1 MTLSCLADDNLR
13 ETPRQVKP
21 FPWHPARHGVV
32 CTHPDRLIR
41 PGGILTHMYVPFFGL
56 QHAPFSIAPD
66 PRYLFM
72 SERHREALAHLLY
85 GLDAG
90 GGFVLLTGEVGAGKT
105 TVCRCFLEQ
114 IPAHCNVAY
123 IFNPKLTV
131 SELLCSICDEFG
143 VPHAPSARG
152 VETVKDYIDPL
163 NASLLAAHG
172 AGRNNVLIIDEAQ
185 NLSADV
191 LEQLRLL
198 TNLET
203 SERKLL
209 QIILI
214 GQPEL
219 RAMVASPSLE
229 QLAQRVIAR
238 FHLDALSPQETQQ
251 YIAHRLAV
259 AGLQGPVPFS
269 PRAIRRIHVLSR
281 GVPRRINLLCDR
293 ALLGA
298 YSTGVRD
305 VSVGIVKRA
314 AREVF
319 DAPVSAI
326 TPLARGRGGVLPAWA
341 SGALGACLGAAVV
354 VAVGVLGGGG
364 SLLPTH
370 ANGVGLGAA
379 AQDSG
384 IAVAQRA
391 ASAAGVGASAARA
404 ALGAASVASSAVGS
418 SAAAVR
424 PATSLSQFLAAQPPE
439 EGAALQA
446 LASAWGA
453 KVPDAANACSVLVRQ
468 GLRCY
473 RNRRA
478 GLNLVRQIDRP
489 VLLTL
494 FTMDDSDESVSVV
507 LRHLDGDVAVLEGGG
522 QTLRVSVTELAQV
535 WRGDI
540 TTLWRA
546 PAALPDKGDITE
558 TPAGAAWLDKQLAAS
573 AAGGAGGA
581 VATMAAAT
589 PAVRQSRI
597 QRFQLTQGVTPDGL
611 AGPLTLMLLNRVAG
625 VSEPRLRT
633 GA

>member
-1 MTLSCLADDNLR
+1 
-13 ETPRQVKP
+13 
-21 FPWHPARHGVV
+21 
-32 CTHPDRLIR
+32 
-41 PGGILTHMYVPFFGL
+41 MYAPFFGL
-56 QHAPFSIAPD
+56 QHPPFSIAPD

-114 IPAHCNVAY
+114 IPSHCNVAY

-131 SELLCSICDEFG
+131 RELLRSICDEFG
-143 VPHAPSARG
+143 VPHKPTVPGG

-163 NASLLAAHG
+163 NASLLAAHA
-172 AGRNNVLIIDEAQ
+172 AGRNTVLIIDEAQ

-219 RAMVASPSLE
+219 RAMVAKPSME

-238 FHLDALSPQETQQ
+238 FHLGALSPQETQQ

-259 AGLQGPVPFS
+259 AGLTGPLPFD
-269 PRAIRRIHVLSR
+269 RGALRRVHALSH

-298 YSTGVRD
+298 YAAGARQVNRA
-305 VSVGIVKRA
+305 IVNRA

-319 DAPVSAI
+319 DAPASAAAARSARQAGL
-326 TPLARGRGGVLPAWA
+326 PRWALAGLGAVAGAAAVAAAGWGMGVWPAHRGGAQVATTGPGATVAQGAASSPGAKPPAAAAPAAVLPA
-341 SGALGACLGAAVV
+341 SAA
-354 VAVGVLGGGG
+354 
-364 SLLPTH
+364 
-370 ANGVGLGAA
+370 
-379 AQDSG
+379 
-384 IAVAQRA
+384 A
-391 ASAAGVGASAARA
+391 ASAPVAAA
-404 ALGAASVASSAVGS
+404 PAVPASSAAPS
-418 SAAAVR
+418 SA
-424 PATSLSQFLAAQPPE
+424 LDQFMQAQP
-439 EGAALQA
+439 AADAPAWQA

-453 KVPDAANACSVLVRQ
+453 ALPAGADACATLPRE

-489 VLLTL
+489 VLLAL
-494 FTMDDSDESVSVV
+494 YPSEEAEAPVSVL
-507 LRHLDGDVAVLEGGG
+507 LRGLDGDNATLEGGG
-522 QTLRVSVTELAQV
+522 RSLRVPVAELAQV
-535 WRGDI
+535 WRGEI
-540 TTLWRA
+540 ATLWRA
-546 PAALPDKGDITE
+546 PVGMPDRGEITDS
-558 TPAGAAWLDKQLAAS
+558 PAGAAWLDQRLAS
-573 AAGGAGGA
+573 KAAGGSGPGSKP
-581 VATMAAAT
+581 VT
-589 PAVRQSRI
+589 PAQRQSRI
-597 QRFQLTQGVTPDGL
+597 HRFQLAQGVTPDGR
-611 AGPLTLMLLNRVAG
+611 AGPLTLMLLNRATG
-625 VSEPRLRT
+625 VNEPRLRNT
-633 GA
+633 P

>member
-1 MTLSCLADDNLR
+1 
-13 ETPRQVKP
+13 
-21 FPWHPARHGVV
+21 
-32 CTHPDRLIR
+32 
-41 PGGILTHMYVPFFGL
+41 MYAPFFGL
-56 QHAPFSIAPD
+56 QHPPFSIAPD

-114 IPAHCNVAY
+114 IPSHCNVAY

-131 SELLCSICDEFG
+131 RELLRSICDEFG
-143 VPHAPSARG
+143 VPHKPTVPGG

-163 NASLLAAHG
+163 NASLLAAHA
-172 AGRNNVLIIDEAQ
+172 AGRNTVLIIDEAQ

-219 RAMVASPSLE
+219 RAMVAKPSME

-238 FHLDALSPQETQQ
+238 FHLGALSPQETQQ

-259 AGLQGPVPFS
+259 AGLTGPLPFD
-269 PRAIRRIHVLSR
+269 RGALRRVHALSH

-298 YSTGVRD
+298 YAAGARQVNRA
-305 VSVGIVKRA
+305 IVNRA

-319 DAPVSAI
+319 DAPASAAAARSARQAGL
-326 TPLARGRGGVLPAWA
+326 PRWALAGLGAVAGAAAVAAAGWGMGGWPAHRGGPQVATTGPGAAVAPGAASSPGAKPPAAAAPAAVLPA
-341 SGALGACLGAAVV
+341 SAA
-354 VAVGVLGGGG
+354 
-364 SLLPTH
+364 
-370 ANGVGLGAA
+370 
-379 AQDSG
+379 
-384 IAVAQRA
+384 A
-391 ASAAGVGASAARA
+391 ASAPVAAA
-404 ALGAASVASSAVGS
+404 PAVPASSAAPS
-418 SAAAVR
+418 SALDQFMQAQ
-424 PATSLSQFLAAQPPE
+424 PATDAPAW
-439 EGAALQA
+439 QA

-453 KVPDAANACSVLVRQ
+453 ALPAGADACTTLPRE

-489 VLLTL
+489 VLLAL
-494 FTMDDSDESVSVV
+494 YPSEEAEAPVSVL
-507 LRHLDGDVAVLEGGG
+507 LRGLDGDNATLEGGG
-522 QTLRVSVTELAQV
+522 RSLRVPVAELAQV
-535 WRGDI
+535 WRGEI
-540 TTLWRA
+540 ATLWRA
-546 PAALPDKGDITE
+546 PVGMPDRGEITDS
-558 TPAGAAWLDKQLAAS
+558 PAGAAWLDQRLAS
-573 AAGGAGGA
+573 KAAGGSGPGSKP
-581 VATMAAAT
+581 VT
-589 PAVRQSRI
+589 PAQRQSRI
-597 QRFQLTQGVTPDGL
+597 HRFQLAQGVTPDGR
-611 AGPLTLMLLNRVAG
+611 AGPLTLMLLNRATG
-625 VSEPRLRT
+625 VNEPRLRNT
-633 GA
+633 P

>member
-1 MTLSCLADDNLR
+1 
-13 ETPRQVKP
+13 
-21 FPWHPARHGVV
+21 
-32 CTHPDRLIR
+32 
-41 PGGILTHMYVPFFGL
+41 
-56 QHAPFSIAPD
+56 
-66 PRYLFM
+66 M

-114 IPAHCNVAY
+114 IPQHCNVAY

-131 SELLCSICDEFG
+131 QELLHSICDEFG
-143 VPHAPSARG
+143 VPHKPTVPGG

-172 AGRNNVLIIDEAQ
+172 AGRNTVLIIDEAQ

-219 RAMVASPSLE
+219 RAMVAQPAME

-238 FHLDALSPQETQQ
+238 FHLGALTPQETHQ

-259 AGLQGPVPFS
+259 AGLNGPLTFDR
-269 PRAIRRIHVLSR
+269 RAIQRVHKLSH
-281 GVPRRINLLCDR
+281 GIPRRINLLCDR

-298 YSTGVRD
+298 YAAGARQVTKT
-305 VSVGIVKRA
+305 IVNRA

-319 DAPVSAI
+319 DAPASGRAWQG
-326 TPLARGRGGVLPAWA
+326 ARALPRWA
-341 SGALGACLGAAVV
+341 SAGIGA
-354 VAVGVLGGGG
+354 VA
-364 SLLPTH
+364 
-370 ANGVGLGAA
+370 GAA
-379 AQDSG
+379 A
-384 IAVAQRA
+384 VAAAGWALGVWPVQTAGTAGAGPAAGPSASAASAASATTSASTAASASASISSTRGAASNGAAAAPARA
-391 ASAAGVGASAARA
+391 ASA
-404 ALGAASVASSAVGS
+404 GAANTATAATAGTASTTAASGS
-418 SAAAVR
+418 PAA
-424 PATSLSQFLAAQPPE
+424 PATAPGTLSALEQFVQAQPASDA
-439 EGAALQA
+439 GAWQA
-446 LASAWGA
+446 LASTWGVTLPA
-453 KVPDAANACSVLVRQ
+453 GADACATLPRD

-489 VLLTL
+489 VLLAL
-494 FTMDDSDESVSVV
+494 YASEDAEAPVSVV
-507 LRHLDGDVAVLEGGG
+507 LRGLDEDTATLEGAGR
-522 QTLRVSVTELAQV
+522 TLKVPVADLAQV

-540 TTLWRA
+540 ATLWRT
-546 PAALPDKGDITE
+546 PAGMPERGDIAE
-558 TPAGAAWLDKQLAAS
+558 SPAGAAWLDQRLAS
-573 AAGGAGGA
+573 KAAGGTGA
-581 VATMAAAT
+581 APAKAMT
-589 PAVRQSRI
+589 PALRQSRI
-597 QRFQLTQGVTPDGL
+597 HRFQLAQGMTPDGR
-611 AGPLTLMLLNRVAG
+611 AGPLTLMLLNRATG
-625 VSEPRLRT
+625 VNEPRLRN
-633 GA
+633 GN

>member
-1 MTLSCLADDNLR
+1 
-13 ETPRQVKP
+13 
-21 FPWHPARHGVV
+21 
-32 CTHPDRLIR
+32 
-41 PGGILTHMYVPFFGL
+41 MYAPFFGL
-56 QHAPFSIAPD
+56 QHPPFSIAPD

-131 SELLCSICDEFG
+131 GELLRTICDEFG
-143 VPHAPSARG
+143 VPHQPTVPG

-172 AGRNNVLIIDEAQ
+172 AGRNTVLIIDEAQ

-219 RAMVASPSLE
+219 RAMVAQPSME

-238 FHLDALSPQETQQ
+238 FHLGPLSPQETEQ

-259 AGLQGPVPFS
+259 AGLNGPLPFDRRALRRVQEISQG
-269 PRAIRRIHVLSR
+269 I
-281 GVPRRINLLCDR
+281 PRRINLLCDR

-298 YSTGVRD
+298 YAEGARQVTRA
-305 VSVGIVKRA
+305 IVNRA

-319 DAPVSAI
+319 DAPGSAQA
-326 TPLARGRGGVLPAWA
+326 LRGARATLPRWVWASVGAVAGAAAVVALGAGVGVLPWN
-341 SGALGACLGAAVV
+341 LGEPQPA
-354 VAVGVLGGGG
+354 
-364 SLLPTH
+364 PR
-370 ANGVGLGAA
+370 AA
-379 AQDSG
+379 ASSAG
-384 IAVAQRA
+384 SSAVAQGAGAPASGPQGNPGTADAVAPRA
-391 ASAAGVGASAARA
+391 ATSALEPFLQAQPANDASAWQ
-404 ALGAASVASSAVGS
+404 V
-418 SAAAVR
+418 
-424 PATSLSQFLAAQPPE
+424 
-439 EGAALQA
+439 

-453 KVPDAANACSVLVRQ
+453 AVPAGADACATLPRE

-478 GLNLVRQIDRP
+478 GLNLVRQMDRP
-489 VLLTL
+489 VVLALYPTE
-494 FTMDDSDESVSVV
+494 DAEVPVSVV
-507 LRHLDGDVAVLEGGG
+507 LRSLEGDMAVLEGGG
-522 QTLRVSVTELAQV
+522 RTVQLPVAELAQV
-535 WRGDI
+535 WRGEMA
-540 TTLWRA
+540 TLWRT
-546 PAALPDKGDITE
+546 PPGMPERGDIVDSPE
-558 TPAGAAWLDKQLAAS
+558 GAAWLDQQLAS
-573 AAGGAGGA
+573 RAAGGNGPGSRP
-581 VATMAAAT
+581 MT
-589 PAVRQSRI
+589 PALRQSRI
-597 QRFQLTQGVTPDGL
+597 HRFQLAQGVTPDGR
-611 AGPLTLMLLNRVAG
+611 AGPLTLMLLNRATG

-633 GA
+633 GG

>member
-1 MTLSCLADDNLR
+1 
-13 ETPRQVKP
+13 
-21 FPWHPARHGVV
+21 
-32 CTHPDRLIR
+32 
-41 PGGILTHMYVPFFGL
+41 MYAPFFGL
-56 QHAPFSIAPD
+56 QHPPFSIAPD

-114 IPAHCNVAY
+114 IPSHCNVAY

-131 SELLCSICDEFG
+131 RELLRSICDEFG
-143 VPHAPSARG
+143 VPHKPTVPGG

-163 NASLLAAHG
+163 NASLLAAHA
-172 AGRNNVLIIDEAQ
+172 AGRNTVLIIDEAQ

-203 SERKLL
+203 SERKLP

-219 RAMVASPSLE
+219 RAMVAKPSME

-238 FHLDALSPQETQQ
+238 FHLGALSPQETQQ

-259 AGLQGPVPFS
+259 AGLTGPLPFD
-269 PRAIRRIHVLSR
+269 RGALRRVHALSH

-298 YSTGVRD
+298 YAAGARQVNRA
-305 VSVGIVKRA
+305 IVNRA

-319 DAPVSAI
+319 DAPASAAAARSARQAGL
-326 TPLARGRGGVLPAWA
+326 PRWALAGLGAVAGAAAVAAAGWGMGVWPAHRGGPQVATTGPGAAVAQGAASSLGAKPPAAAAPAAVLPA
-341 SGALGACLGAAVV
+341 SAA
-354 VAVGVLGGGG
+354 
-364 SLLPTH
+364 
-370 ANGVGLGAA
+370 
-379 AQDSG
+379 
-384 IAVAQRA
+384 A
-391 ASAAGVGASAARA
+391 ASAPVAAA
-404 ALGAASVASSAVGS
+404 PAVPASSAAPS
-418 SAAAVR
+418 SALDQFMQAQ
-424 PATSLSQFLAAQPPE
+424 PATDAPAW
-439 EGAALQA
+439 QA

-453 KVPDAANACSVLVRQ
+453 ALPAGADACTTLPRE

-489 VLLTL
+489 VLLAL
-494 FTMDDSDESVSVV
+494 YPSEEAEAPVSVL
-507 LRHLDGDVAVLEGGG
+507 LRGLDGDNATLEGGG
-522 QTLRVSVTELAQV
+522 RSLRVPVAELAQV
-535 WRGDI
+535 WRGEMA
-540 TTLWRA
+540 TLWRA
-546 PAALPDKGDITE
+546 PVAMPDRGEITDS
-558 TPAGAAWLDKQLAAS
+558 PAGAAWLDQRLAS
-573 AAGGAGGA
+573 KAAGGSGPGSKP
-581 VATMAAAT
+581 VT
-589 PAVRQSRI
+589 PAQRQSRI
-597 QRFQLTQGVTPDGL
+597 HRFQLAQGVTPDGR
-611 AGPLTLMLLNRVAG
+611 AGPLTLMLLNRATG
-625 VSEPRLRT
+625 VNEPRLRNT
-633 GA
+633 P

>member
-1 MTLSCLADDNLR
+1 
-13 ETPRQVKP
+13 
-21 FPWHPARHGVV
+21 
-32 CTHPDRLIR
+32 
-41 PGGILTHMYVPFFGL
+41 MYAPFFGL
-56 QHAPFSIAPD
+56 QHPPFSIAPD

-114 IPAHCNVAY
+114 IPSHCNVAY

-131 SELLCSICDEFG
+131 RELLRSICDEFG
-143 VPHAPSARG
+143 VPHKPTVPGG

-163 NASLLAAHG
+163 NASLLAAHA
-172 AGRNNVLIIDEAQ
+172 AGRNTVLIIDEAQ

-219 RAMVASPSLE
+219 RAMVAKPSME

-238 FHLDALSPQETQQ
+238 FHLGALSPQETQQ

-259 AGLQGPVPFS
+259 AGLTGPLPFD
-269 PRAIRRIHVLSR
+269 RGALRRVHALSH

-298 YSTGVRD
+298 YAAGARQVNRA
-305 VSVGIVKRA
+305 IVNRA

-319 DAPVSAI
+319 DAPASAAAARSARQAGL
-326 TPLARGRGGVLPAWA
+326 PRWALAGLGAVAGAAAVAAAGWGMGVWPAHRGGPQVANTGPGAAVAQGAASSLGAKPPAAAAPAAVLPA
-341 SGALGACLGAAVV
+341 SAA
-354 VAVGVLGGGG
+354 
-364 SLLPTH
+364 
-370 ANGVGLGAA
+370 
-379 AQDSG
+379 
-384 IAVAQRA
+384 A
-391 ASAAGVGASAARA
+391 ASALVAAA
-404 ALGAASVASSAVGS
+404 PAVPASSAAPS
-418 SAAAVR
+418 SALDQFMQAQ
-424 PATSLSQFLAAQPPE
+424 PATDAPAW
-439 EGAALQA
+439 QA

-453 KVPDAANACSVLVRQ
+453 ALPAGADACTTLPRE

-489 VLLTL
+489 VLLAL
-494 FTMDDSDESVSVV
+494 YPSEEAEAPVSVL
-507 LRHLDGDVAVLEGGG
+507 LRGLDGDNATLEGGG
-522 QTLRVSVTELAQV
+522 RSLRVPVAELAQV
-535 WRGDI
+535 WRGEI
-540 TTLWRA
+540 ATLWRA
-546 PAALPDKGDITE
+546 PVGMPDRGEITDSQ
-558 TPAGAAWLDKQLAAS
+558 AGAAWLDQRLAS
-573 AAGGAGGA
+573 KAAGGSGPGSKP
-581 VATMAAAT
+581 VT
-589 PAVRQSRI
+589 PAQRQSRI
-597 QRFQLTQGVTPDGL
+597 HRFQLAQGVTPDGR
-611 AGPLTLMLLNRVAG
+611 AGPLTLMLLNRATG
-625 VSEPRLRT
+625 VNEPRLRNT
-633 GA
+633 P

>member
-1 MTLSCLADDNLR
+1 
-13 ETPRQVKP
+13 
-21 FPWHPARHGVV
+21 
-32 CTHPDRLIR
+32 
-41 PGGILTHMYVPFFGL
+41 MYAPFFGL

-131 SELLCSICDEFG
+131 GELLRSICDEFG
-143 VPHAPSARG
+143 VPHQASSPG
-152 VETVKDYIDPL
+152 GETVKDYIDPL
-163 NASLLAAHG
+163 NASLLAAHA
-172 AGRNNVLIIDEAQ
+172 AGRNSVLIIDEAQ

-269 PRAIRRIHVLSR
+269 QRAIRRIHALSR

-298 YSTGVRD
+298 YSAGVRE
-305 VSVGIVKRA
+305 VGVAIVNRA

-319 DAPVSAI
+319 DAPASAAAAA
-326 TPLARGRGGVLPAWA
+326 ARGHARTLPSWA
-341 SGALGACLGAAVV
+341 SVALGACAGAAVV
-354 VAVGVLGGGG
+354 AAASAYLGGWPLSPPRGSGVGVGAGNVAAQGGG
-364 SLLPTH
+364 SAAPPRGASST
-370 ANGVGLGAA
+370 AGVAAAPPVALGA
-379 AQDSG
+379 S
-384 IAVAQRA
+384 A
-391 ASAAGVGASAARA
+391 ASAAGAARP
-404 ALGAASVASSAVGS
+404 ASD
-418 SAAAVR
+418 
-424 PATSLSQFLAAQPPE
+424 LSQFLAAQPAG
-439 EGAALQA
+439 EGAAWQT

-453 KVPDAANACSVLVRQ
+453 AVPDGVDACTALVRE
-468 GLRCY
+468 GMRCY

-489 VLLTL
+489 VLLAL
-494 FTMDDSDESVSVV
+494 FASDETDVAVSAV
-507 LRHLDGDVAVLEGGG
+507 LRQLDGDVAVLEGGG
-522 QTLRVSVTELAQV
+522 HTLRVPVSELAQV

-540 TTLWRA
+540 ATLWRA
-546 PAALPDKGDITE
+546 PAGMPDKGEITD
-558 TPAGAAWLDKQLAAS
+558 TPAGLAWLDKQLAS
-573 AAGGAGGA
+573 TAAGGTGAGGGGRP
-581 VATMAAAT
+581 VT

-597 QRFQLTQGVTPDGL
+597 QRFQLAQGVTPDGR
-611 AGPLTLMLLNRVAG
+611 AGPLTLMLLNRLVG

>member
-1 MTLSCLADDNLR
+1 
-13 ETPRQVKP
+13 
-21 FPWHPARHGVV
+21 
-32 CTHPDRLIR
+32 
-41 PGGILTHMYVPFFGL
+41 MYAPFFGL
-56 QHAPFSIAPD
+56 QHPPFSIAPD

-114 IPAHCNVAY
+114 IPSHCNVAY

-131 SELLCSICDEFG
+131 RELLRSICDEFG
-143 VPHAPSARG
+143 VPHKPTVPGG

-163 NASLLAAHG
+163 NASLLAAHA
-172 AGRNNVLIIDEAQ
+172 AGRNTVLIIDEAQ

-219 RAMVASPSLE
+219 RAMVAKPSME

-238 FHLDALSPQETQQ
+238 FHLGALSPQETQQ

-259 AGLQGPVPFS
+259 AGLTGPLPFD
-269 PRAIRRIHVLSR
+269 RGALRRVHALSH

-298 YSTGVRD
+298 YAAGARQVNRA
-305 VSVGIVKRA
+305 IVNRA

-319 DAPVSAI
+319 DAPASAAAARSARQAGL
-326 TPLARGRGGVLPAWA
+326 PRWALAGLGAVAGAAAVAAAGWGMGVWPAHRGGPQVATTGPGAAVAPGAASSPGAKPPAAAAPAAVLPA
-341 SGALGACLGAAVV
+341 SAA
-354 VAVGVLGGGG
+354 
-364 SLLPTH
+364 
-370 ANGVGLGAA
+370 
-379 AQDSG
+379 
-384 IAVAQRA
+384 A
-391 ASAAGVGASAARA
+391 ASAPVAAA
-404 ALGAASVASSAVGS
+404 PAVPASSAAPS
-418 SAAAVR
+418 SALDQFMQAQ
-424 PATSLSQFLAAQPPE
+424 PATDAPAW
-439 EGAALQA
+439 QA

-453 KVPDAANACSVLVRQ
+453 ALPAGADACATLPRE

-489 VLLTL
+489 VLLAL
-494 FTMDDSDESVSVV
+494 YPSEEAEAPVSVL
-507 LRHLDGDVAVLEGGG
+507 LRGLDGDNATLEGGG
-522 QTLRVSVTELAQV
+522 RSLRVPVAELAQV
-535 WRGDI
+535 WRGEI
-540 TTLWRA
+540 ATLWRA
-546 PAALPDKGDITE
+546 PVGMPDRGEITDSQ
-558 TPAGAAWLDKQLAAS
+558 AGAAWLDQRLAS
-573 AAGGAGGA
+573 KAAGGSGPGSKP
-581 VATMAAAT
+581 VT
-589 PAVRQSRI
+589 PAQRQSRI
-597 QRFQLTQGVTPDGL
+597 HRFQLAQGVTPDGR
-611 AGPLTLMLLNRVAG
+611 AGPLTLMLLNRATG
-625 VSEPRLRT
+625 VNEPRLRNT
-633 GA
+633 P

>member
-1 MTLSCLADDNLR
+1 
-13 ETPRQVKP
+13 
-21 FPWHPARHGVV
+21 
-32 CTHPDRLIR
+32 
-41 PGGILTHMYVPFFGL
+41 
-56 QHAPFSIAPD
+56 
-66 PRYLFM
+66 M

-114 IPAHCNVAY
+114 IPSHCNVAY

-131 SELLCSICDEFG
+131 RELLRSICDEFG
-143 VPHAPSARG
+143 VPHKPTVPGG

-163 NASLLAAHG
+163 NASLLAAHA
-172 AGRNNVLIIDEAQ
+172 AGRNTVLIIDEAQ

-219 RAMVASPSLE
+219 RAMVAKPSME

-238 FHLDALSPQETQQ
+238 FHLGALSPQETQQ

-259 AGLQGPVPFS
+259 AGLTGPLPFD
-269 PRAIRRIHVLSR
+269 RGALRRVHALSH

-298 YSTGVRD
+298 YAAGARQVNRA
-305 VSVGIVKRA
+305 IVNRA

-319 DAPVSAI
+319 DAPASAAAARSARQAGL
-326 TPLARGRGGVLPAWA
+326 PRWALAGLGAVAGAAAVAAAGWGMGVWPAHRGGPQVATTGPGAAVAPGAASSPGAKPPAAAAPAAVLPA
-341 SGALGACLGAAVV
+341 SAA
-354 VAVGVLGGGG
+354 
-364 SLLPTH
+364 
-370 ANGVGLGAA
+370 
-379 AQDSG
+379 
-384 IAVAQRA
+384 A
-391 ASAAGVGASAARA
+391 ASAPVAAA
-404 ALGAASVASSAVGS
+404 PAVPASSAAPS
-418 SAAAVR
+418 SALDQFMQAQ
-424 PATSLSQFLAAQPPE
+424 PATDAPAW
-439 EGAALQA
+439 QA

-453 KVPDAANACSVLVRQ
+453 ALPAGADACTTLPRE

-489 VLLTL
+489 VLLAL
-494 FTMDDSDESVSVV
+494 YPSEEAEAPVSVL
-507 LRHLDGDVAVLEGGG
+507 LRGLDGDNATLEGGG
-522 QTLRVSVTELAQV
+522 RSLRVLVAELAQV
-535 WRGDI
+535 WRGEI
-540 TTLWRA
+540 ATLWRA
-546 PAALPDKGDITE
+546 PVGMPDRGEITDS
-558 TPAGAAWLDKQLAAS
+558 PAGAAWLDQRLAS
-573 AAGGAGGA
+573 KAAGGSGPGSKP
-581 VATMAAAT
+581 VT
-589 PAVRQSRI
+589 PAQRQSRI
-597 QRFQLTQGVTPDGL
+597 HRFQLAQGVTPDGR
-611 AGPLTLMLLNRVAG
+611 AGPLTLMLLNRATG
-625 VSEPRLRT
+625 VNEPRLRNT
-633 GA
+633 P

>member
-1 MTLSCLADDNLR
+1 
-13 ETPRQVKP
+13 
-21 FPWHPARHGVV
+21 
-32 CTHPDRLIR
+32 
-41 PGGILTHMYVPFFGL
+41 MYAPFFGL
-56 QHAPFSIAPD
+56 QHPPFSIAPD

-114 IPAHCNVAY
+114 IPSHCNVAY

-131 SELLCSICDEFG
+131 RELLRSICDEFG
-143 VPHAPSARG
+143 VPHKPTVPGG

-163 NASLLAAHG
+163 NASLLAAHA
-172 AGRNNVLIIDEAQ
+172 AGRNTVLIIDEAQ

-219 RAMVASPSLE
+219 RAMVAKPSME

-238 FHLDALSPQETQQ
+238 FHLGALSPQETQQ

-259 AGLQGPVPFS
+259 AGLTGPLPFD
-269 PRAIRRIHVLSR
+269 RGALRRVHALSH

-298 YSTGVRD
+298 YAAGARQVNRA
-305 VSVGIVKRA
+305 IVNRA

-319 DAPVSAI
+319 DAPASAAAARSARQAGL
-326 TPLARGRGGVLPAWA
+326 PRWALAGLGAVAGAAAVAAAGWGMGVWPAHRGGPQVATTGPGAAVAPGAASSPGAKPPAAAAPAAVLPA
-341 SGALGACLGAAVV
+341 SAA
-354 VAVGVLGGGG
+354 
-364 SLLPTH
+364 
-370 ANGVGLGAA
+370 
-379 AQDSG
+379 
-384 IAVAQRA
+384 A
-391 ASAAGVGASAARA
+391 ASAPVAAA
-404 ALGAASVASSAVGS
+404 PAVPASSAAPS
-418 SAAAVR
+418 SALDQFMQAQ
-424 PATSLSQFLAAQPPE
+424 PATDAPAW
-439 EGAALQA
+439 QA

-453 KVPDAANACSVLVRQ
+453 ALPAGADACTTLPRE

-489 VLLTL
+489 VLLAL
-494 FTMDDSDESVSVV
+494 YPSEEAEAPVSVL
-507 LRHLDGDVAVLEGGG
+507 LRGLDGDNATLEGGG
-522 QTLRVSVTELAQV
+522 RSLRVPVAELAQV
-535 WRGDI
+535 WRGEI
-540 TTLWRA
+540 ATLWRA
-546 PAALPDKGDITE
+546 PVGMPDRGEITDS
-558 TPAGAAWLDKQLAAS
+558 PAGAAWLDQRLAS
-573 AAGGAGGA
+573 KAAGGSGPGSKP
-581 VATMAAAT
+581 VT
-589 PAVRQSRI
+589 PAQRQSRI
-597 QRFQLTQGVTPDGL
+597 HRFQLAQGVTPDGR
-611 AGPLTLMLLNRVAG
+611 AGPLTLMLLNRATG
-625 VSEPRLRT
+625 VNEPRLRNT
-633 GA
+633 P

>member
-1 MTLSCLADDNLR
+1 
-13 ETPRQVKP
+13 
-21 FPWHPARHGVV
+21 
-32 CTHPDRLIR
+32 
-41 PGGILTHMYVPFFGL
+41 
-56 QHAPFSIAPD
+56 
-66 PRYLFM
+66 M

-131 SELLCSICDEFG
+131 RELLRSICDEFG
-143 VPHAPSARG
+143 VPHKPTVPGG

-172 AGRNNVLIIDEAQ
+172 AGRNTVLIIDEAQ

-238 FHLDALSPQETQQ
+238 FHLDALSPRETQQ

-259 AGLQGPVPFS
+259 AGLQGPMPFS
-269 PRAIRRIHVLSR
+269 QRAMARVHALSR

-298 YSTGVRD
+298 YAAGVRE
-305 VSVGIVKRA
+305 VSAAIVQRA

-319 DAPVSAI
+319 DASASAAARLALPRWAVAGLGVVAGAALVAAGGWALGGW
-326 TPLARGRGGVLPAWA
+326 PLAPRSAGTQAGGPA
-341 SGALGACLGAAVV
+341 V
-354 VAVGVLGGGG
+354 
-364 SLLPTH
+364 
-370 ANGVGLGAA
+370 
-379 AQDSG
+379 
-384 IAVAQRA
+384 A
-391 ASAAGVGASAARA
+391 ASAAVAAAASAPLAAGGLQPPASAAVA
-404 ALGAASVASSAVGS
+404 IAPPSAQASAASVPGAGV
-418 SAAAVR
+418 AAAEPLSVLQQWLAEQ
-424 PATSLSQFLAAQPPE
+424 PASDAPAW
-439 EGAALQA
+439 QA
-446 LASAWGA
+446 LATRWGA
-453 KVPDAANACSVLVRQ
+453 RLPEGADACATLPRE

-489 VLLTL
+489 VLLVL
-494 FTMDDSDESVSVV
+494 YPSEDSDAPVSVV
-507 LRHLDGDVAVLEGGG
+507 LRGLDKDQATLEGAGR
-522 QTLRVSVTELAQV
+522 TLQVPVAELAQV

-540 TTLWRA
+540 ATLWRT
-546 PAALPDKGDITE
+546 PPGMPDKGDIADTS
-558 TPAGAAWLDKQLAAS
+558 AGAAWLDKQLATA
-573 AAGGAGGA
+573 AAGGAGANGR
-581 VATMAAAT
+581 AAT
-589 PAVRQSRI
+589 PAMRQSRI
-597 QRFQLTQGVTPDGL
+597 QRFQLAQGVAPDGR
-611 AGPLTLMLLNRVAG
+611 AGPLTLMLLNRVNG

>member
-1 MTLSCLADDNLR
+1 
-13 ETPRQVKP
+13 
-21 FPWHPARHGVV
+21 
-32 CTHPDRLIR
+32 
-41 PGGILTHMYVPFFGL
+41 MYAPFFGL
-56 QHAPFSIAPD
+56 QHPPFSIAPD

-114 IPAHCNVAY
+114 IPSHCNVAY

-131 SELLCSICDEFG
+131 RELLRSICDEFG
-143 VPHAPSARG
+143 VPHKPTVPGG

-163 NASLLAAHG
+163 NASLLAAHA
-172 AGRNNVLIIDEAQ
+172 AGRNTVLIIDEAQ

-219 RAMVASPSLE
+219 RAMVAKPSME

-238 FHLDALSPQETQQ
+238 FHLGALSPQETQQ

-259 AGLQGPVPFS
+259 AGLTGPLPFD
-269 PRAIRRIHVLSR
+269 RGALRRVHALSH

-298 YSTGVRD
+298 YAAGARQVNRA
-305 VSVGIVKRA
+305 IVNRA

-319 DAPVSAI
+319 DAPASAAAARSARQAGL
-326 TPLARGRGGVLPAWA
+326 PRWALAGLGAVAGAAAVAAAGWGMGVWPAHRGGPQVATTGPGATVAHGAASSPGAKPPAATAPAAVLPA
-341 SGALGACLGAAVV
+341 SAA
-354 VAVGVLGGGG
+354 
-364 SLLPTH
+364 
-370 ANGVGLGAA
+370 
-379 AQDSG
+379 
-384 IAVAQRA
+384 A
-391 ASAAGVGASAARA
+391 ASAPVAAA
-404 ALGAASVASSAVGS
+404 PAVPASSATPS
-418 SAAAVR
+418 SALDQFMQAQ
-424 PATSLSQFLAAQPPE
+424 PATDAPAWQALALAW
-439 EGAALQA
+439 GAALPA
-446 LASAWGA
+446 GA
-453 KVPDAANACSVLVRQ
+453 DACANLPRE

-489 VLLTL
+489 VLLAL
-494 FTMDDSDESVSVV
+494 YPSEEAEAPVSVL
-507 LRHLDGDVAVLEGGG
+507 LRGLDGDNATLEGGG
-522 QTLRVSVTELAQV
+522 RSLRVPVAELAQV
-535 WRGDI
+535 WRGEI
-540 TTLWRA
+540 ATLWRA
-546 PAALPDKGDITE
+546 PVGMPDRGEITDS
-558 TPAGAAWLDKQLAAS
+558 PAGAAWLDQRLAS
-573 AAGGAGGA
+573 KAAGGSGPGSKP
-581 VATMAAAT
+581 VT
-589 PAVRQSRI
+589 PAQRQSRI
-597 QRFQLTQGVTPDGL
+597 HRFQLAQGVTPDGR
-611 AGPLTLMLLNRVAG
+611 AGPLTLMLLNRATG
-625 VSEPRLRT
+625 VNEPRLRNT
-633 GA
+633 P